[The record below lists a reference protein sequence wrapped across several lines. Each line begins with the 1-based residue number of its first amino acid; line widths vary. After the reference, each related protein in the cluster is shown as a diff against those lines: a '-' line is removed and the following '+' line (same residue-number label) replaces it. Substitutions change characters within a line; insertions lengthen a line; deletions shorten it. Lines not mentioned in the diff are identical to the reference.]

1 MAKKAQHEGPMQVDI
16 SVLNDGTVSLVF
28 TSPLKTFTASADEM
42 AQLGMN
48 LIKASQVASMQRP
61 DVARFDATV
70 QEIDPANV
78 RRPTRKM

>member
-48 LIKASQVASMQRP
+48 LIKASQVASMQQP
-61 DVARFDATV
+61 QDVNSPKV
-70 QEIDPANV
+70 SL
-78 RRPTRKM
+78 RKM